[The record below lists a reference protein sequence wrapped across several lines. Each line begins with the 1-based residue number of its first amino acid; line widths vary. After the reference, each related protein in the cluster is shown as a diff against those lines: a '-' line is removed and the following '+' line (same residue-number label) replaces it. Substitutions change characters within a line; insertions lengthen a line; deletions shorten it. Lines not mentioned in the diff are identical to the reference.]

1 MGVTK
6 LKDLFKGDMEKEFKK
21 IEKAKQK
28 EMTESAVYKSFK
40 IKEWF
45 CWFLWWIIGLKKFT
59 LYENF

>member
-40 IKEWF
+40 IKE
-45 CWFLWWIIGLKKFT
+45 
-59 LYENF
+59 